1 MVAKRSHSEYAGQFV
16 SDAADDKGRGKLQ
29 SVVERND
36 LDDFL
41 CNALLSDQSF
51 EAERGQVIVMNL
63 DQAVQAEEN
72 PDREEI
78 YDYQDLPI
86 PHRCGIGYLDSVVPL
101 GCCTLSSTV
110 IYMSVC
116 LLFVCLSV
124 VCLFVCCL
132 SVCLCACVSVCSCL
146 TLSRRPEWDE
156 DTTPEELDRQ
166 ERETFL
172 TWRRE
177 LAATEAAS
185 RLSITPYEKNLEVW
199 KQLCV

>member
-1 MVAKRSHSEYAGQFV
+1 MVAKRSNSEYAGQFV

-86 PHRCGIGYLDSVVPL
+86 PHRCG
-101 GCCTLSSTV
+101 STWV
-110 IYMSVC
+110 GLVFESLVC
-116 LLFVCLSV
+116 L
-124 VCLFVCCL
+124 
-132 SVCLCACVSVCSCL
+132 
-146 TLSRRPEWDE
+146 
-156 DTTPEELDRQ
+156 
-166 ERETFL
+166 
-172 TWRRE
+172 
-177 LAATEAAS
+177 
-185 RLSITPYEKNLEVW
+185 RLI
-199 KQLCV
+199 C